1 MARLEEI
8 AGELAGRIELL
19 FVYIKE
25 AHPEDEWQMAS
36 NYEDDVVF
44 DQPKTFEERLALAR
58 TFVTRMEVESTTL
71 VDDMTNLANACY
83 AAWPERLYVI
93 DTDGRLAYK
102 GGMGPFGF
110 DPEELYRFLRERYP
124 PAT

>member
-8 AGELAGRIELL
+8 AGELAGSVELL

-25 AHPEDEWQMAS
+25 AHPEDEWQMDS
-36 NYEDDVVF
+36 NYRDDVVF
-44 DQPKTFEERLALAR
+44 DQPKTFDERLELAR
-58 TFVTRMEVESTTL
+58 TFVRRMDVETTTL
-71 VDDMTNLANACY
+71 VDGMTNVANACY

-93 DTDGRLAYK
+93 DTDGRITYK

-110 DPEELYRFLRERYP
+110 DPEELYAFLLERYAK
-124 PAT
+124 AT